1 MKRFLCRP
9 EQYSAKKVF
18 CILMAA
24 ARLFLLTAL
33 VGCSERSLFT
43 RYKGNYSWPVTS
55 PASKKEV
62 SCRKNPL
69 QSAQRSCEISIELE
83 QAFWKKPN
91 MTKCKLLEKLPN
103 SILDLQDIKLTEE
116 NAQDVVQHILYLLPD
131 ATLDAEELEIIARKI
146 SDIVELADMSVTL
159 AETVLSI
166 LDYILLQ
173 EIEDENFRK
182 ITDCILRMTEEMGYK
197 VLYTERNISVITTS
211 LALLVLRPDPRLFG
225 GLAFGITSYNRGMD
239 LKDDSLT
246 MERLKTYVV
255 SASIENAS
263 VQNLNEPVTVTLH
276 HIDQNRGNA
285 AVHCVFWDFGK
296 NNGLGGWNTSGC
308 EMEYTDM
315 NYTICFCNHLTHFG
329 VLLDLARTEIGVTH
343 DHILTLLSYAG
354 CGASSFFLGI
364 TLMTYL
370 TLEKVR
376 RNNTSKILLNL
387 CAALLMLNMVFL
399 TNSWLTSFN
408 QPGLCI
414 TVAMLLHYFLLAAFT
429 WMCLES
435 VHFYLALVK
444 VFNAYV
450 PKYILKC
457 CIAGWDK

>member
-239 LKDDSLT
+239 LKISVQENLFRKALASVFLPKSLKNFLGIEYSDPDRRSKIQFKFFGTTSLFLDDSLT

-370 TLEKVR
+370 TLEMIYHG
-376 RNNTSKILLNL
+376 TS
-387 CAALLMLNMVFL
+387 CEWV
-399 TNSWLTSFN
+399 
-408 QPGLCI
+408 
-414 TVAMLLHYFLLAAFT
+414 
-429 WMCLES
+429 
-435 VHFYLALVK
+435 
-444 VFNAYV
+444 
-450 PKYILKC
+450 
-457 CIAGWDK
+457 